1 MSSGF
6 GITHGE
12 AANFW
17 AARQERERD
26 ERLAAAKRIAEGSA
40 SDAALRAL
48 AEANYPDDFA
58 ATAERWG
65 LAVFMREVWTR
76 AYQQAWRDAHFR
88 MFIADDP
95 DGEPSAIREL
105 YEAALPFA
113 RAFEAADKLDPN
125 FPENAA
131 VLRASFDF
139 AVATDGVDIAL
150 PEPEYLAA
158 VRRQSITRANLRRL
172 AQAVANA
179 KTTVR
184 A

>member
-1 MSSGF
+1 MSGSKF
-6 GITHGE
+6 MTHGE
-12 AANFW
+12 AADFW
-17 AARQERERD
+17 GEREARARD
-26 ERLAAAKRIAEGSA
+26 ERLAAAKEIAAGSA

-48 AEANYPDDFA
+48 AEAQYPEDFA
-58 ATAERWG
+58 VTAERWG
-65 LAVFMREVWTR
+65 LATFMREVWTR

-88 MFIADDP
+88 MFIKDDP

-113 RAFEAADKLDPN
+113 RAFDAADKLDPN
-125 FPENAA
+125 FPETGA
-131 VLRASFDF
+131 VLRASYDF
-139 AVATDGVDIAL
+139 AASTDGVDMDL

-158 VRRQSITRANLRRL
+158 VRRQAITRAHLRRL

-179 KTTVR
+179 KATVR